1 MADRK
6 AGHMPLGLGVPQ
18 RLVGLAEPG
27 EQQRE
32 RLAFIVDDMAAASP
46 DGQLVLEVDNAGA
59 KAADVVISPWTIA
72 GQMLAGGGRDVAQ
85 AADQPSGRAEIGRAP
100 VCTPVTNAQ
109 LVCRRLLEQ

>member
-27 EQQRE
+27 EQQRA

-46 DGQLVLEVDNAGA
+46 DGQLVLYVYNPSA
-59 KAADVVISPWTIA
+59 KDADVDISQKTTSRQNRA
-72 GQMLAGGGRDVAQ
+72 CGSCYVDR
-85 AADQPSGRAEIGRAP
+85 AADQPPGSDSTATPRPRA
-100 VCTPVTNAQ
+100 T
-109 LVCRRLLEQ
+109 